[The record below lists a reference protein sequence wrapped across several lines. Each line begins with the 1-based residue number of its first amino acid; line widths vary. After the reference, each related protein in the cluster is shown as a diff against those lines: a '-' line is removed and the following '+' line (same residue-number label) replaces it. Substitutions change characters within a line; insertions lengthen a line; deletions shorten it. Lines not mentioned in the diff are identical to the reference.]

1 MPTYYSSDC
10 SLPNPKLVP
19 YTNIRMRTL
28 ARNGLVLLYRNNN
41 YSNTMKQ
48 CAYICDKN
56 KIRWMNGDL
65 NTSSKKQCD
74 IDESVSLLKKQLNTT
89 EGSVVLVGKLETL
102 ESDHI
107 ISKNATKINKRS

>member
-19 YTNIRMRTL
+19 YTNIKMKTL

-48 CAYICDKN
+48 CTYICDKN
-56 KIRWMNGDL
+56 KIRWMNGDS
-65 NTSSKKQCD
+65 NSGSTEKECNIDDAVSKSQG
-74 IDESVSLLKKQLNTT
+74 LYLRRYNL
-89 EGSVVLVGKLETL
+89 
-102 ESDHI
+102 HI
-107 ISKNATKINKRS
+107 KSYPPHN